1 MTWTPGEAVPE
12 HVAGWALQPGP
23 HTLAGAAVTPR
34 SLRRTT
40 MVCSGDASCRQVG
53 GTGVEEA
60 SQVRERV
67 LSVEGG
73 FGAAS
78 GWASADPH
86 SGEIGSLVY

>member
-67 LSVEGG
+67 LSVEGS

>member
-1 MTWTPGEAVPE
+1 MGTATWAPHARGGCCHSAVPKADDYG
-12 HVAGWALQPGP
+12 VFWGCFLPAG
-23 HTLAGAAVTPR
+23 
-34 SLRRTT
+34 
-40 MVCSGDASCRQVG
+40 G

>member
-1 MTWTPGEAVPE
+1 
-12 HVAGWALQPGP
+12 
-23 HTLAGAAVTPR
+23 
-34 SLRRTT
+34 

-67 LSVEGG
+67 LSVEGR

>member
-12 HVAGWALQPGP
+12 HIAGWALQPGP

-40 MVCSGDASCRQVG
+40 MACSGDASCRQVG
-53 GTGVEEA
+53 ATGVEEA

-67 LSVEGG
+67 LSVEGR

>member
-40 MVCSGDASCRQVG
+40 MACSGDASCRQLG

>member
-1 MTWTPGEAVPE
+1 MA
-12 HVAGWALQPGP
+12 
-23 HTLAGAAVTPR
+23 
-34 SLRRTT
+34 
-40 MVCSGDASCRQVG
+40 CSGDASCRQVG

-86 SGEIGSLVY
+86 SGEIGSLVRVLIPWPSLIQTSPVPFRVVLLLWKFNDSPQAFASQT

>member
-1 MTWTPGEAVPE
+1 MA
-12 HVAGWALQPGP
+12 
-23 HTLAGAAVTPR
+23 
-34 SLRRTT
+34 
-40 MVCSGDASCRQVG
+40 CSGDASCRQLG

-67 LSVEGG
+67 LSVEGS